1 MQRRSYRVWTDCR
14 SYARVARLR
23 PQTHEAY
30 RASERDCCIGGSDTP
45 GDSLPLAFGAG
56 RQQSSADC
64 APWLARAKGLEGSG
78 VASGALSSAIAHRST
93 CEEDREGSIYAPSAF
108 L

>member
-30 RASERDCCIGGSDTP
+30 RASAGDCCIGGSDPP
-45 GDSLPLAFGAG
+45 GDSLPLAFRVGG
-56 RQQSSADC
+56 QQSSADC
-64 APWLARAKGLEGSG
+64 PPWLARAKGLEGSG
-78 VASGALSSAIAHRST
+78 VASGALPTAIAYRST
-93 CEEDREGSIYAPSAF
+93 CEDDRDGSI
-108 L
+108 